1 LLWVV
6 AEVLIMSIVV
16 WVLLGIVAGV
26 VANQLSGKRG
36 VGLVSDALLGI
47 AGAAVAGFAFDMLSG
62 TGEGMSLMGMCLSLL
77 GAGVCLTVS
86 RAIAGPN
93 RLSDPGRTQ
102 RTRRV
107 RR

>member
-1 LLWVV
+1 MFM
-6 AEVLIMSIVV
+6 MSIVA

-26 VANQLSGKRG
+26 VANQVSGKRG

-47 AGAAVAGFAFDMLSG
+47 AGAAIAGFAFSMLSG
-62 TGEGMSLMGMCLSLL
+62 AEGMSLASMSLSLL
-77 GAGVCLTVS
+77 GAGVFLTVS
-86 RAIAGPN
+86 RAVAGPN
-93 RLSDPGRTQ
+93 RVSDPGRTQ

>member
-1 LLWVV
+1 
-6 AEVLIMSIVV
+6 MSIIA

-47 AGAAVAGFAFDMLSG
+47 AGATVAGFAFSMLSG
-62 TGEGMSLMGMCLSLL
+62 TEGVGLMSMCLSLL
-77 GAGVCLTVS
+77 GAGVFLTVS
-86 RAIAGPN
+86 RAIAGPS
-93 RLSDPGRTQ
+93 RVWDPGRTQ

>member
-1 LLWVV
+1 VV
-6 AEVLIMSIVV
+6 AEVLIMSIVA

-26 VANQLSGKRG
+26 VANQLSARRG

-47 AGAAVAGFAFDMLSG
+47 AGAAVAGFTFDMLSG
-62 TGEGMSLMGMCLSLL
+62 TEEGVGLMSMGLSLL
-77 GAGVCLTVS
+77 GAGVFLAVS
-86 RAIAGPN
+86 RAIAGPS
-93 RLSDPGRTQ
+93 RVSDPGRTQ

>member
-1 LLWVV
+1 MV
-6 AEVLIMSIVV
+6 AEMFMMSIVA

-36 VGLVSDALLGI
+36 VGLISDALLGI
-47 AGAAVAGFAFDMLSG
+47 AGAAVAGFAFNMLAG
-62 TGEGMSLMGMCLSLL
+62 TEEGVGLMSMSLSLL
-77 GAGVCLTVS
+77 GAGVFLTVS
-86 RAIAGPN
+86 RAIAGPS
-93 RLSDPGRTQ
+93 RVSDPGRTQ